1 MTYIAPFRNVISVPN
16 SSTTALAS
24 SATFTGA
31 WEDVTDFSDVVIALA
46 SDQPC
51 TYTIQFSPDGV
62 NQDSTLTRYLKLGK
76 ISAPHRFT
84 VTRKYCR
91 VTVTNTGASAQTYM
105 RLQTTFGHRHPLNVP
120 LDGTV
125 AQDYDA
131 TCTRPTNFN
140 YEAALGKWQG
150 TRTFSK
156 FGYNTDVDIAT
167 SPEVIWSVGG
177 AYTVPTTAETLDIVS
192 TDAADDGDPAGT
204 GAHNVYIYGIDEN
217 RKYQTETVTLN
228 GTTTVVTTNQ
238 WLGINR
244 MVVGS
249 AGSGQANAGAITAT
263 GTSSSN
269 VFGRIVAGE
278 SVTQQCIYHTQLQSQ
293 VLADWLL
300 INCLKI
306 GVGSTPTVTIK
317 GWIYSPVS
325 NCKYEVFRHLIDTSV
340 ENTVEIR
347 PSQPFIFN
355 PGDVFYLTATTDVDN
370 TTISARFS
378 LIEFENN
385 IYDPNS

>member
-1 MTYIAPFRNVISVPN
+1 MAYSAPFRNVTSTPN
-16 SSTTALAS
+16 SSTTPLAS
-24 SATFTGA
+24 SATFTGS
-31 WEDVTDFSDVVIALA
+31 WEDVSDFSDVVVALA

-51 TYTIQFSPDGV
+51 TYTIQFSPDGT
-62 NQDSTLTRYLKLGK
+62 NQDSTLTRYHKSGE
-76 ISAPHRFT
+76 INAPHRFT
-84 VTRKYCR
+84 ITRKFVR
-91 VTVTNTGASAQTYM
+91 ITVTNTGSSAQTYM

-131 TCTRPTNFN
+131 TCTRPTNFA
-140 YEAALGKWQG
+140 YEAALSKRQG

-156 FGYNTDVDIAT
+156 FGYNTDVDT
-167 SPEVIWSVGG
+167 GGTETIWASGG
-177 AYTVPTTAETLDIVS
+177 SYTVPTTAETLNIS
-192 TDAADDGDPAGT
+192 SGNTADDGDPAGT

-228 GTTTVVTTNQ
+228 GTGTVTTTGS

-249 AGSGQANAGAITAT
+249 AGTGLTNAGTITAV
-263 GTSSSN
+263 GSSSSA
-269 VFGRIVAGE
+269 VFATIPAGE

-300 INCLKI
+300 INCLKV
-306 GVGSTPTVTIK
+306 GVGSTPVVTVK

-325 NCKYEVFRHLIDTSV
+325 NCRYEVFRLLLDTAV

-347 PSQPFIFN
+347 PTQPFVFN
-355 PGDVFYLTATTDVDN
+355 PGDVFYLTASTTVDN
-370 TTISARFS
+370 TSIAARFS
-378 LIEFENN
+378 LIEFQNN